1 MAKKLLL
8 FSIFFF
14 LFPHQVLASPMATI
28 SAYPSSVIIDKE
40 FNVEL
45 ELSSLE
51 ASASYY
57 VKSIGGA
64 DGFKVYTWSEKIAD
78 WLAWNASWSN
88 MPEINASFEGTA
100 KTIIISKF
108 SNNLPLG
115 LSSYKI
121 RIRKVGTTTNY
132 DFPEVLIEILFP
144 PTEAPTSTL
153 EPTNTPTPTLTP
165 APKPPTSNP
174 TTKIFTPTPSQKTTP
189 TPTLK
194 TTNLMATDSGEILG
208 EEVASFSAFY
218 PYEAT
223 EEAKESGATPSAK
236 NKILPKIFLV
246 SGLLLL
252 FASACWLWYNFKYH
266 ILNE

>member
-8 FSIFFF
+8 FLIFFF
-14 LFPHQVLASPMATI
+14 LFPSPVLASPMATI
-28 SAYPSSVIIDKE
+28 SAYPSSVVIDKE
-40 FNVEL
+40 FNVGL

-88 MPEINASFEGTA
+88 MPEINASFEGTG
-100 KTIIISKF
+100 KIIIISKF

-115 LSSYKI
+115 LNPYKI
-121 RIRKVGTTTNY
+121 RIRKVGATTNY
-132 DFPEVLIEILFP
+132 DFPEVLIEILP
-144 PTEAPTSTL
+144 SPTEAPTSTP
-153 EPTNTPTPTLTP
+153 EPTNIPTPTFTP
-165 APKPPTSNP
+165 TPKPPTSTP
-174 TTKIFTPTPSQKTTP
+174 TTRIFTPTPSQKTTP

-208 EEVASFSAFY
+208 EESASFSAFY

-223 EEAKESGATPSAK
+223 DETKEKEATSEAK
-236 NKILPKIFLV
+236 NMILPKIFLV
-246 SGLLLL
+246 GGLLLL
-252 FASACWLWYNFKYH
+252 FISASWLWYNFKH
-266 ILNE
+266 